1 MSLMSPIDIPL
12 AMATSRGHT
21 LLTFAISA
29 QYDLEL
35 AYAPSADL
43 DATFE
48 ATCLATGELLKIN
61 GWLFCFE
68 PYSPET

>member
-1 MSLMSPIDIPL
+1 MSLMSPTDIPL

-29 QYDLEL
+29 KHDLEL
-35 AYAPSADL
+35 AYAPIADL

-48 ATCLATGELLKIN
+48 ATCLATGELLNIN

-68 PYSPET
+68 PLSTEP